1 MNKQKEGNCFS
12 SKEVD
17 QYFKI
22 VAHHCTNIN
31 GVILAKSIANKSE
44 CSKEQM
50 EALITEIIKFGAE
63 NGIPDCFIRDDELT
77 ALLNFYDN

>member
-22 VAHHCTNIN
+22 VAGHYTNIN
-31 GVILAKSIANKSE
+31 GIILAKSIADKSS
-44 CSKEQM
+44 CTKEQM

-63 NGIPDCFIRDDELT
+63 NDIPNCFIRDDELA
-77 ALLNFYDN
+77 ALLKFYE